1 MPDARSKMLL
11 AGPVILL
18 AGLAGC
24 TGNSDKDR
32 SQKPIVTSPSSLPE
46 SSATLHPKKADLP
59 EPPEGAGPVDSDAPE
74 EFTATRTGLYYRIL
88 RKSNGRKPRSY
99 DSVVASYKGWLD
111 NGKQFDSS
119 YDRLEPPPT
128 FALNG
133 GVIPGWTEGLQ
144 LIGEGGMIE
153 LEIPGKLAYGPQG
166 RPPTIPPN
174 AKLHFIIEL
183 KKIK

>member
-1 MPDARSKMLL
+1 MPIARLRLLL
-11 AGPVILL
+11 AGAVILP

-32 SQKPIVTSPSSLPE
+32 SQKPIVTSPAGSPEPSS
-46 SSATLHPKKADLP
+46 TLHPKKADLP
-59 EPPEGAGPVDSDAPE
+59 EPPEGAGPVDTDAPE
-74 EFTATRTGLYYRIL
+74 EFTATRSGLYYRIL
-88 RKSNGRKPRSY
+88 RKSSGRKPKSY
-99 DSVVASYKGWLD
+99 ESVVAHYKGWLD

-119 YDRLEPPPT
+119 YDRLEPPT
-128 FALNG
+128 AFALNG

-153 LEIPGKLAYGPQG
+153 LEIPAKLAYGPQG
-166 RPPTIPPN
+166 RPPSIPPN